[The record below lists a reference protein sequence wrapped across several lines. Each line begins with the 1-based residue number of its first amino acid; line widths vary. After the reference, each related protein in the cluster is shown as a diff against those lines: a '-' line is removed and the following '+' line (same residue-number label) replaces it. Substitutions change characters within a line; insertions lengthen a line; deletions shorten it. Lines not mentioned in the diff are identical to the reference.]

1 MPLLYVL
8 MLVVNI
14 MRLLIKIKLF
24 GIILIRLKKS
34 IYQRKYHIIKVVTDI
49 AKKITY
55 KLHQT
60 NNNIVFM
67 LIDEIKHILSL
78 INENQNRKR
87 IVFMKYVL

>member
-14 MRLLIKIKLF
+14 MRLLINIKLF

-49 AKKITY
+49 AKK
-55 KLHQT
+55 K
-60 NNNIVFM
+60 VFM
-67 LIDEIKHILSL
+67 LIDEINHILSL